1 MWSRGVGDIE
11 PFAADD
17 YDGVKDWI
25 FNLKLFGDVKLRLAV
40 MERLLACMGDPHRR
54 LRVVHVGGTN
64 GKGSTVAM
72 VASMLESAGYKVG
85 MFTKPHLT
93 NFTERISV
101 NGAQI
106 PEARVIAM
114 INGMMPAVEAV
125 AAEYHHPTFF
135 EITAALMFKYF
146 ADEAVDFAVVEVG
159 MGGRL
164 DATNV
169 VDALVSVIT
178 NVSLEHTKVLG
189 DTVEKIAAEKAGIVK
204 EGGIL
209 VTSSDDEKARS
220 VFQKVCAEKHARML
234 AVGEDI
240 VPEKLKSDINGQT
253 FNLRTS
259 YGRSFDALHVPL
271 LGEHQIT
278 NAAAAV
284 GAIEA
289 LKLRDVEIPEYAV
302 REGLAKVKWPGR
314 MEIMQEK
321 PYVVIDGAKDT
332 LATRTLAA
340 EVPRIFEYEKL
351 VLVTSIS
358 RDKKIEEMMADL
370 LPIAGHVVAT
380 RHNVKGRA
388 IGPEELAAAA
398 KAAGK
403 PATVVGDS
411 KEAVREAMRI
421 AGEGGLV
428 LVAGSIFLAGEAR
441 ELWHP
446 AVDLRWGRDFNES

>member
-1 MWSRGVGDIE
+1 MNGVYDIE
-11 PFAADD
+11 PFASDD
-17 YDGVKDWI
+17 YEAVKDWI

-40 MERLLACMGDPHRR
+40 MERLLAAMGDPHRR

-72 VASMLESAGYKVG
+72 VASILESAGYRVG

-93 NFTERISV
+93 SFTERISV

-106 PEARVIAM
+106 SERKIIAM
-114 INGMMPAVEAV
+114 INGMLPAVEAV
-125 AAEYHHPTFF
+125 AAEYQHPTFF

-146 ADEAVDFAVVEVG
+146 ADEKVDFAVVEVG

-189 DTVEKIAAEKAGIVK
+189 DTVGKIAAEKAGIVK

-209 VTSSDDEKARS
+209 VTSSGDEKALE
-220 VFQKVCAEKHARML
+220 VFRKVCAEKRARMIV
-234 AVGEDI
+234 VGGD
-240 VPEKLKSDINGQT
+240 VVFEKMRSDINGQT
-253 FNLRTS
+253 FNLRAS
-259 YGRSFDALHVPL
+259 YGRSFEALHVPL

-289 LKLRDVEIPEYAV
+289 LKTRGIEIPEAAV
-302 REGLAKVKWPGR
+302 HEGLAKVKWPGR
-314 MEIMQEK
+314 LEVMQEK
-321 PYVVIDGAKDT
+321 PYVVIDGAKDV

-340 EVPRIFEYEKL
+340 EVPKIFSYDKL
-351 VLVTSIS
+351 VLVVSMS
-358 RDKKIEEMMADL
+358 RDKKTGEMMDEL
-370 LPIAGHVVAT
+370 LPAADYVVAT

-388 IGPEELAAAA
+388 IEPEELA
-398 KAAGK
+398 KAAEDAGK
-403 PATVVGDS
+403 ACTVIDDS
-411 KEAVREAMRI
+411 KDAVREAMKL
-421 AGEGGLV
+421 AGENGLV

-446 AVDLRWGRDFNES
+446 AVDFRWGRDFNES